1 MHHATVAAG
10 LVHRDGVFLLDDLDA
25 DAWVPLLQ
33 AVCDGQTQHPRT
45 DDPHSLPAHRAP
57 SGSVSAADGRL
68 TRMQLTWR
76 SSHPPRHIPGQA
88 ALSCTTLL
96 RQDGEEGLTPPFELS
111 APHGARGSR
120 LNGDRGRR

>member
-45 DDPHSLPAHRAP
+45 DDPHSLPAHGAP
-57 SGSVSAADGRL
+57 SGSVFPADGRL
-68 TRMQLTWR
+68 QRVELTWTEFTTYPADEIAVR
-76 SSHPPRHIPGQA
+76 FHHRLVFTHPFPSRPAEHATGADGRMPRPEPA
-88 ALSCTTLL
+88 A
-96 RQDGEEGLTPPFELS
+96 EEGV
-111 APHGARGSR
+111 R
-120 LNGDRGRR
+120 